1 MGNWVWG
8 LRMEDDKMDDIT
20 EQQLQEV
27 SNMLQQKA
35 AQQARRKAYEK
46 LPDWAKTASNV
57 VMGAGAGVN
66 EMLDRVAHPR
76 GSFTDPLLIP
86 LQGAYGLSDFL
97 VGYKNHPTKYES
109 WNQQMEEE
117 PLFHRYLGNDEEGN
131 PKYELKMETFPE
143 FFTKLLVG
151 KKPEK
156 EILGLEDLEAGLE
169 KYGEGAGAG
178 KSNPLVLP
186 GIGAMPELPNV
197 DWQAIRDRINNI
209 NVDTNYE
216 APQRDPLVA
225 LGDFLA
231 NIDLTSNLSGD
242 WSKASNKMVEFQKYN
257 EEQEKSA
264 KNKSADKKA
273 ELELWKAMKDVAIQ
287 EAAANH
293 AMRNAEFG
301 LKWQQAK
308 MNAALAQAKANAF
321 YNTSGPGSEYLD
333 PAYKEGRRIAAMA
346 LIENPDLTEKDIMH
360 SLTMANAKF
369 KRQPKQNPN
378 FQLGYTDAMMEG
390 IKELRERKK

>member
-1 MGNWVWG
+1 MA
-8 LRMEDDKMDDIT
+8 DTT

-27 SNMLQQKA
+27 SNMLQ
-35 AQQARRKAYEK
+35 RKAPRWARKKAYQESYDK
-46 LPDWAKTASNV
+46 LPDWAKTANDVLIGDYNKNITDSDFEDKDFVTQWEEAFENP
-57 VMGAGAGVN
+57 GV
-66 EMLDRVAHPR
+66 LTA
-76 GSFTDPLLIP
+76 IP
-86 LQGAYGLSDFL
+86 NAYGHAVKFL
-97 VGYKNHPTKYES
+97 TNWGDPGNWGSWRERVKY
-109 WNQQMEEE
+109 E
-117 PLFHRYLGNDEEGN
+117 PLFHKRDKNGNLHLHVDTVGD
-131 PKYELKMETFPE
+131 TVA
-143 FFTKLLVG
+143 KLLFG
-151 KKPEK
+151 EKPEK
-156 EILGLEDLEAGLE
+156 DILGLEDLEAGLE
-169 KYGEGAGAG
+169 KYGAGGGASG
-178 KSNPLVLP
+178 SNPVALP
-186 GIGAMPELPNV
+186 GLGAMPELPNV

-209 NVDTNYE
+209 NVDANYE

-257 EEQEKSA
+257 EEQEKAA
-264 KNKSADKKA
+264 KNRTADKKA

-301 LKWQQAK
+301 LRWQQAK

-321 YNTSGPGSEYLD
+321 YNTSGPGSEYTD
-333 PAYKEGRRIAAMA
+333 PAYREGRRIAAMA
-346 LIENPDLTEKDIMH
+346 LIENPDLTEKDIMK
-360 SLTMANAKF
+360 SLTLANAKF

-390 IKELRERKK
+390 IKELKERNK